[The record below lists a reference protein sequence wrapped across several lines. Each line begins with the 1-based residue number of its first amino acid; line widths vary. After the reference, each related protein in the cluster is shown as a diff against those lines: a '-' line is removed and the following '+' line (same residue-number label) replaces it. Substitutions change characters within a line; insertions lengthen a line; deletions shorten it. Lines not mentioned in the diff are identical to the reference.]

1 MELLGLY
8 LRLFL
13 SFFKIGL
20 FGFGG
25 GYAMLP
31 LIRYE
36 VVNAHNWLSL
46 SDFTDIVAISQ
57 TTPGP
62 VSFNMATFVG
72 YKAVCESGYSVLGA
86 VLGAAVCTFA
96 VSLPALIL
104 MGILTRLYMRF
115 SGNYWVGSAMKGMRP
130 TVIGLIGAAALMLM
144 DRHNFTDY
152 KSPLIFIA
160 VFAAS
165 LLKVHPV
172 VLILCSGI
180 AGYFLY

>member
-104 MGILTRLYMRF
+104 MGILTRQLLGGFRNERNAPYGHRTHR
-115 SGNYWVGSAMKGMRP
+115 SRRP
-130 TVIGLIGAAALMLM
+130 YADGQA
-144 DRHNFTDY
+144 
-152 KSPLIFIA
+152 
-160 VFAAS
+160 
-165 LLKVHPV
+165 
-172 VLILCSGI
+172 
-180 AGYFLY
+180 